1 MMTDLDLET
10 IYQQIAHGICGL
22 VDGEGG
28 SGRILSMEADS
39 NNNAIVVELAEMSK
53 VFQDALIEEI
63 KEDLTEWRI
72 NPFED
77 IVYDG
82 NQKLVFYLKDE
93 DEILK
98 AYRNQI

>member
-1 MMTDLDLET
+1 
-10 IYQQIAHGICGL
+10 
-22 VDGEGG
+22 
-28 SGRILSMEADS
+28 
-39 NNNAIVVELAEMSK
+39 MSK

-93 DEILK
+93 HEILK

>member
-10 IYQQIAHGICGL
+10 IYQQIAHGIRGL
-22 VDGEGG
+22 VDGEGD
-28 SGRILSMEADS
+28 SGRILSMEADAR
-39 NNNAIVVELAEMSK
+39 NNAIVVELAEMSK
-53 VFQDALIEEI
+53 VFRDALIEEI